1 MNQSCAKIYSEI
13 ETCFWYIIILLSVVL
28 CVTELLK
35 DSAIAEVP
43 FCFQQLLTFS
53 ATAETGPLP
62 LRMWFLAT
70 DFISRTMRVFSFG
83 DAIAF
88 HVQRK

>member
-1 MNQSCAKIYSEI
+1 
-13 ETCFWYIIILLSVVL
+13 
-28 CVTELLK
+28 LLK

-70 DFISRTMRVFSFG
+70 DFISRTMFKGNDPADKGPNKIPRLS
-83 DAIAF
+83 DA
-88 HVQRK
+88 VGSCSKVRYSSKKES